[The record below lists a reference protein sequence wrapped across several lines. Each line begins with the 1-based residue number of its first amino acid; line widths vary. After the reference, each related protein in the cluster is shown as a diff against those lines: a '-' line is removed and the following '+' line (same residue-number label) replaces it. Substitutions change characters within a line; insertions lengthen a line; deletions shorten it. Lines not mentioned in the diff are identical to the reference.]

1 LINYRSKY
9 RHTNNIWPGF
19 VDAISTLLLVLIFL
33 LGLFLFSESVLSR
46 LLSSKE
52 NILEGLNSQIS
63 QLSELLSLERKEN
76 RDLSDSIAEL
86 NRQINISNSHNE
98 TFIIENSEL
107 KNKNEELALV
117 LENLQS
123 KSLEQEKDNND
134 LKNSFEEL
142 LATFNATKVKLLSAE
157 EELELSSAAKK
168 QVVVLNSQIAS
179 LRNQLANIQKILDD
193 TESKIKEKNIEI
205 VELGKKLN
213 TALAVKVGELN
224 QYKSEFFG
232 RLRNILGNRKDI
244 EIVGDRFIFQSEV
257 LFDTGSADLGEEG
270 ILQLSQLSK
279 ILIDITTKIPEDI
292 AWVIQI
298 QGHTDSRPIKT
309 PRYPSNWELS
319 TARAISVAQVFMM
332 EGISSDK
339 ISVAGFAEFQPLTDS
354 IDEASYRRNRRIEIK
369 LTQP

>member
-1 LINYRSKY
+1 MINYRSKY

-224 QYKSEFFG
+224 QYKS
-232 RLRNILGNRKDI
+232 
-244 EIVGDRFIFQSEV
+244 
-257 LFDTGSADLGEEG
+257 
-270 ILQLSQLSK
+270 
-279 ILIDITTKIPEDI
+279 
-292 AWVIQI
+292 
-298 QGHTDSRPIKT
+298 DSFLLVQYLK
-309 PRYPSNWELS
+309 
-319 TARAISVAQVFMM
+319 Q
-332 EGISSDK
+332 
-339 ISVAGFAEFQPLTDS
+339 
-354 IDEASYRRNRRIEIK
+354 
-369 LTQP
+369 